1 MDILIRLG
9 QLFLALSILVILH
22 EFGHFFF
29 AKLFKTRVEKFYL
42 FFDPWFSLIK
52 FKRGDTEYGIGWL
65 PLGGYVKIS
74 GMIDESMDKEQLAK
88 PAEPWEFRAKPAWQR
103 LLIMTGGVLVN
114 FLLAFVIYILS
125 LYSFGEE
132 YLPTS
137 QAKDGIYIEGALKDI
152 GFQNGDQIVAIDG
165 KPVTD
170 VFQKI
175 KHDILFSK
183 DRHIEFVR
191 DGQKMDLNISD
202 AQISEL
208 IAEKRDGIFAPRLP
222 FFVGSFAGGSLA
234 QKAGLKE
241 NDKLTGIN
249 DKTLRFFDEFVSE
262 LQGLKSQKI
271 VLHFE
276 RENKPMQ
283 IDVQLDDT
291 GKIGVAPQSDL
302 SKLFTLAK
310 KDYGLVQSIPAGI
323 TRGVE
328 SIDSYLS

>member
-1 MDILIRLG
+1 
-9 QLFLALSILVILH
+9 
-22 EFGHFFF
+22 
-29 AKLFKTRVEKFYL
+29 
-42 FFDPWFSLIK
+42 
-52 FKRGDTEYGIGWL
+52 
-65 PLGGYVKIS
+65 
-74 GMIDESMDKEQLAK
+74 
-88 PAEPWEFRAKPAWQR
+88 
-103 LLIMTGGVLVN
+103 
-114 FLLAFVIYILS
+114 
-125 LYSFGEE
+125 
-132 YLPTS
+132 
-137 QAKDGIYIEGALKDI
+137 
-152 GFQNGDQIVAIDG
+152 
-165 KPVTD
+165 

-328 SIDSYLS
+328 SIDSYLSQLRLIFSPGTGAYKEVGGFGMIASIFPTVWDWQNFWLLTAMLSIMLAVLNILPIPALDGGHVMFTLYEIITRRKPSEKFLEYAQIVGMVFLLGLVVYANGMDIFRFLIK